1 MNFDFLIEFS
11 TFSTVL
17 TNTYNLHNYH
27 DPSKLQY
34 LLHSKSLNAF
44 RGGGGGGGG
53 GGRGVASNI
62 AALPPLKTI
71 IC

>member
-27 DPSKLQY
+27 NPSKLQY

-44 RGGGGGGGG
+44 RGG

>member
-53 GGRGVASNI
+53 GVASNI